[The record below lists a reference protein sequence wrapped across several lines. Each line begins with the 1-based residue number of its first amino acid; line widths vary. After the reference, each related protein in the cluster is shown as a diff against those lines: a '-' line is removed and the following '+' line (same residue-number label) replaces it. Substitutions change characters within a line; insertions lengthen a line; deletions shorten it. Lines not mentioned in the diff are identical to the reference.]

1 MTNGLSVRRKRPLG
15 CTFGVK
21 PLHGLESHPM
31 RFIRTYSQSQ
41 LLRYAGLFT
50 WVCVGLSL
58 PFIPR
63 LRAADAQPEVLG
75 TVLAYGVFALSYWI
89 LTREI
94 DSAARR
100 WVYLATLVAMT
111 MSALAIGH
119 VTGTGIGAILLMVC
133 ASVLPWVLP
142 LGQGVFW
149 LLLQNVG
156 MLPVFMARPSFSA
169 LDAALQ
175 VGLYLSLSTLIF
187 MTSYVARRQTE
198 AREELRVVNSE
209 LRATQ
214 LLLAEGERAGERLRI
229 SRELHDVVG
238 HHLTALALNL
248 EVASHLVTGKALDH
262 VKQAQSVSKQLLSDV
277 RQVVSALRGSDTV
290 DLDSTLH
297 ELVASVPAPSVHLSL
312 PDPFRIAD
320 ARRAQVLVRLTQEI
334 LTNAMRHARARNLWL
349 AFRFD
354 GDDVELVARDDG
366 RGALEVKAGN
376 GLTGMRERLEIF
388 GGSLDIETRP
398 GYGFVV
404 LARLP
409 LESKS

>member
-1 MTNGLSVRRKRPLG
+1 
-15 CTFGVK
+15 
-21 PLHGLESHPM
+21 
-31 RFIRTYSQSQ
+31 
-41 LLRYAGLFT
+41 
-50 WVCVGLSL
+50 
-58 PFIPR
+58 
-63 LRAADAQPEVLG
+63 
-75 TVLAYGVFALSYWI
+75 
-89 LTREI
+89 
-94 DSAARR
+94 
-100 WVYLATLVAMT
+100 
-111 MSALAIGH
+111 
-119 VTGTGIGAILLMVC
+119 
-133 ASVLPWVLP
+133 
-142 LGQGVFW
+142 VFW
-149 LLLQNVG
+149 LLLQNLG
-156 MLPVFMARPSFSA
+156 MLPVFMARPNFSA

-175 VGLYLSLSTLIF
+175 VGLYLSLSTLTF

-238 HHLTALALNL
+238 HHLTALSLNL

-262 VKQAQSVSKQLLSDV
+262 VKQAQSVSKQLLTDV

-290 DLDSTLH
+290 DLDRTLR
-297 ELVASVPAPSVHLSL
+297 ELVASAPAPAVHMNL
-312 PDPFRIAD
+312 PEPFRIGD

-349 AFRFD
+349 DFRHD
-354 GDDVELVARDDG
+354 GDVVELVARDDG
-366 RGALEVKAGN
+366 RGAAAVKAGN

-409 LESKS
+409 LETKS

>member
-1 MTNGLSVRRKRPLG
+1 
-15 CTFGVK
+15 
-21 PLHGLESHPM
+21 M
-31 RFIRTYSQSQ
+31 RFPNTLGQSE

-50 WVCVGLSL
+50 WACVGITL

-63 LRAADAQPEVLG
+63 LSVPGGEMRVG
-75 TVLAYGVFALSYWI
+75 GVVFAYLLFGASYWL
-89 LTREI
+89 LTREM
-94 DSAARR
+94 DGSNRR
-100 WVYLATLVAMT
+100 PVYLVCQITMT
-111 MSALAIGH
+111 ASALAVGH
-119 VTGTGIGAILLMVC
+119 LTAGGIGAILLMVS
-133 ASVLPWVLP
+133 ASLLPWVLP
-142 LGQGVFW
+142 LGQGVGW
-149 LLLQNVG
+149 LVLQNVG
-156 MLPVFMARPSFSA
+156 MFPVFHSRPGFSV

-175 VGLYLSLSTLIF
+175 VGLYLSLATLTFI
-187 MTSYVARRQTE
+187 TSFVARRQTE

-238 HHLTALALNL
+238 HHLTALTLNL
-248 EVASHLVTGKALDH
+248 EVATHLVTGKALEH
-262 VKQAQSVSKQLLSDV
+262 VKQAQSISKLLLADV

-290 DLDSTLH
+290 DLDKTLR
-297 ELVASVPAPSVHLSL
+297 ELVASAPAPVVHLKL

-334 LTNAMRHARARNLWL
+334 LTNTMRHARARNLWIEFSL
-349 AFRFD
+349 D
-354 GDDVELVARDDG
+354 GNDVELVARDDG
-366 RGALEVKAGN
+366 RGTEKVKAGN

-398 GYGFVV
+398 GFGFVV

>member
-1 MTNGLSVRRKRPLG
+1 
-15 CTFGVK
+15 
-21 PLHGLESHPM
+21 M

-50 WVCVGLSL
+50 WVCVGISL

-63 LRAADAQPEVLG
+63 LSSAAAGPDVAG
-75 TVLAYGVFALSYWI
+75 TVAAYLGFALAYWI
-89 LTREI
+89 LTREM
-94 DSAARR
+94 DGAGRR
-100 WVYLATLVAMT
+100 WVYLVMLVAMT
-111 MSALAIGH
+111 LSSLAIGH
-119 VTGTGIGAILLMVC
+119 LTGTGIGAILILVS

-149 LLLQNVG
+149 LLLQNLG
-156 MLPVFMARPSFSA
+156 MLPVFLARPNFGLLEA
-169 LDAALQ
+169 VLQ
-175 VGLYLSLSTLIF
+175 VGLYLSLSTLTF

-238 HHLTALALNL
+238 HHLTALSLNL

-262 VKQAQSVSKQLLSDV
+262 VKQAQSVSKQLLADV

-290 DLDSTLH
+290 DLDRTLH
-297 ELVASVPAPSVHLSL
+297 ELVASAPAPDVHLTL
-312 PDPFRIAD
+312 PEPFRIAD

-334 LTNAMRHARARNLWL
+334 LTNTMRHAKARNLWL
-349 AFRFD
+349 DFRVD
-354 GDDVELVARDDG
+354 GDEVELVARDDG
-366 RGALEVKAGN
+366 RGATELKAGN

-388 GGSLDIETRP
+388 GGSLDVETRP

>member
-1 MTNGLSVRRKRPLG
+1 MTARLRWSGATIPEPEKVNNSP
-15 CTFGVK
+15 
-21 PLHGLESHPM
+21 HM

-50 WVCVGLSL
+50 WVCVGISL

-63 LRAADAQPEVLG
+63 LSSAGAQQD
-75 TVLAYGVFALSYWI
+75 VLAIVIAYIGFALAYWV
-89 LTREI
+89 LTREM
-94 DSAARR
+94 DGAGRR
-100 WVYLATLVAMT
+100 WVYLGTLIAMT
-111 MSALAIGH
+111 LSSLAIGH
-119 VTGTGIGAILLMVC
+119 LTGTGIGAILILVC

-149 LLLQNVG
+149 LLLQNLG
-156 MLPVFMARPSFSA
+156 MLPVFLARPNFGLLEA
-169 LDAALQ
+169 MLQ
-175 VGLYLSLSTLIF
+175 VGLYLSLSTLTF

-238 HHLTALALNL
+238 HHLTALSLNL
-248 EVASHLVTGKALDH
+248 EVASHLVEGKALNH
-262 VKQAQSVSKQLLSDV
+262 VKQAQSVSKQLLADV

-290 DLDSTLH
+290 DLDRTLH
-297 ELVASVPAPSVHLSL
+297 ELVASVPAPDVRLTL
-312 PDPFRIAD
+312 PEPFRIAD

-334 LTNAMRHARARNLWL
+334 LTNTMRHARARNLWL
-349 AFRFD
+349 DFRVD
-354 GDDVELVARDDG
+354 GDEVELVARDDG
-366 RGALEVKAGN
+366 RGASELQAGN

-388 GGSLDIETRP
+388 GGSLDVETRP